1 MGAQM
6 DRREIINNKEERPFA
21 HYCAQYRQLDPQ
33 EAATRCGVAYDAQA
47 GQFVLDFLG
56 NRYAVGYPEFSVTV
70 LDKRVPADQ
79 LSQARNAQILLL
91 RYLLEGKKVPP
102 LGKQYTYREMPWGE
116 LYNTQFTGR
125 CIKRLAFSFGNDVP
139 GFRRIM
145 EALGATEIHG
155 GDAGYALTLLDGLT
169 VQFLIWAGDDEFP
182 PSAQILFSDNF
193 PEAFSA
199 EDMAVVGD
207 VTLNTMKEMRT
218 ILQSGGE

>member
-1 MGAQM
+1 M
-6 DRREIINNKEERPFA
+6 DREIINNKEERPFE
-21 HYCAQYRQLDPQ
+21 HYHAQYQQLDPA
-33 EAATRCGVAYDAQA
+33 ETAARCGVTFDAA
-47 GQFVLDFLG
+47 RSRFEVDFLG
-56 NRYAVGYPEFSVTV
+56 NRYAIGFPTFSVEV
-70 LDKRVPADQ
+70 LEQRVPADQ

-102 LGKQYTYREMPWGE
+102 LGRRYTYREMPWGE

-125 CIKRLAFSFGNDVP
+125 CIKRLAYTFGSDVAQ
-139 GFRRIM
+139 FRAVM
-145 EALGATEIHG
+145 AALGATEIKG
-155 GDAGYALTLLDGLT
+155 GDAGFELTLLDGLT
-169 VQFLIWAGDDEFP
+169 VQYLVWAGDDEFP

-207 VTLNTMKEMRT
+207 VTLNTMKQMRT